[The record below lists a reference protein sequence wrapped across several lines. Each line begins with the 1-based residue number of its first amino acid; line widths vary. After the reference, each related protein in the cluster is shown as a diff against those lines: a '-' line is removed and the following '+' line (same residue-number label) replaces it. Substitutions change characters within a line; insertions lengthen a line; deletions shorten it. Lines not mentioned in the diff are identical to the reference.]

1 MLTLPMTTSISH
13 GRHLDTELI
22 IHTMQSECAP
32 ATESTNPGTSV
43 GKVTAG
49 CRVCGK
55 SPDQVQFSNS
65 QRKRLK
71 KGKIA
76 TCKNCASPADSGGS
90 TAPSASSVG
99 ARVSSVGAT
108 AITETESLTV
118 PMASTQVMQ

>member
-1 MLTLPMTTSISH
+1 MCVCVCVCVRVYAQNNYYPS
-13 GRHLDTELI
+13 HLDTDFI
-22 IHTMQSECAP
+22 IYTVQSKLRGMA
-32 ATESTNPGTSV
+32 
-43 GKVTAG
+43 AG

-55 SPDQVQFSNS
+55 SSDQVQFSKS
-65 QRKRLK
+65 QSKRLK

-108 AITETESLTV
+108 AITETESSTV
-118 PMASTQVMQ
+118 PMASTQVV